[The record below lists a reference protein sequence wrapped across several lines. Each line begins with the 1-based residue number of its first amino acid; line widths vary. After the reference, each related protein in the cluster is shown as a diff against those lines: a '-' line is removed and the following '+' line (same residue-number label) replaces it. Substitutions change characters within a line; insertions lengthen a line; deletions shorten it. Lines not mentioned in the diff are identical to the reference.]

1 MAIKWTRAVLRWIH
15 PGRGGGWAAG
25 RSSEFTNQTRRYNQP
40 AMIPLNEE
48 RDYENEKKQ
57 SAHFSKTFFREHS
70 LLVNSW
76 PGEKRF
82 RILGLSK
89 KHLFL

>member
-1 MAIKWTRAVLRWIH
+1 M
-15 PGRGGGWAAG
+15 G
-25 RSSEFTNQTRRYNQP
+25 RSSAFTNQTSRYK
-40 AMIPLNEE
+40 AATVPLHEE

-57 SAHFSKTFFREHS
+57 SAHFAKTFFREHS
-70 LLVNSW
+70 LPVNSG
-76 PGEKRF
+76 PAEKRF